1 MLLLYSSFCHSV
13 QVTDAGSPSEL
24 ESLVAEALVVWLQV
38 DAVAVQAGVAA
49 LGQTLVHVG
58 ASVVVEGIAPAVI
71 ISYFS
76 SQLSSGFLRACEA
89 VPVYKSILSPSSSSS
104 SSSSGHLVES
114 INIQAREVLE
124 HRLLRPLSSE
134 MRSEVTSEVTG
145 SLRGHFQRNCH
156 SSGTSSQPRNA
167 SSSLLHSL
175 VVKALDFGAR
185 GPRFESRFK
194 HL

>member
-1 MLLLYSSFCHSV
+1 MFIFGKKVEFLVISLFNTFHNISCCELWLI
-13 QVTDAGSPSEL
+13 TAGKSKK
-24 ESLVAEALVVWLQV
+24 
-38 DAVAVQAGVAA
+38 
-49 LGQTLVHVG
+49 
-58 ASVVVEGIAPAVI
+58 
-71 ISYFS
+71 YN
-76 SQLSSGFLRACEA
+76 FLRACEA
-89 VPVYKSILSPSSSSS
+89 VRVYKSILSPSSS

-156 SSGTSSQPRNA
+156 SSGTSSQLRNA

-185 GPRFESRFK
+185 GPWFESRLK